1 VQSYAIKIVER
12 QNDPSPGW
20 IFLHI
25 ISIISSAKILEGR
38 LMLRFLKKFERII
51 VTTLIVMMGVTILL
65 ATIELAWLIIKDV
78 ITPPVILLEIHEL
91 LDIFGLFLLVL
102 LGIELISTLK
112 TYLTENEVH
121 VEVVFAVALIA
132 IGRKVIILDV
142 KELSSLSLIGIAA
155 IIISLS
161 VGYFLVK
168 RALHGKDSQGPGK

>member
-1 VQSYAIKIVER
+1 
-12 QNDPSPGW
+12 
-20 IFLHI
+20 
-25 ISIISSAKILEGR
+25 
-38 LMLRFLKKFERII
+38 MLPLLKKFERII
-51 VTTLIVMMGVTILL
+51 VIALIAMMALTILL

-78 ITPPVILLEIHEL
+78 ITPPIILLEINEL

-112 TYLTENEVH
+112 TYLTENEIH
-121 VEVVFAVALIA
+121 IEVVFAVALIA

-142 KELSSLSLIGIAA
+142 KEISSLSLLGIAA

-168 RALHGKDSQGPGK
+168 RIFHREGPKSHDPGEPS

>member
-1 VQSYAIKIVER
+1 MLIV
-12 QNDPSPGW
+12 
-20 IFLHI
+20 I
-25 ISIISSAKILEGR
+25 
-38 LMLRFLKKFERII
+38 KKFEQII
-51 VTTLIVMMGVTILL
+51 VTALIVMMGLTVLL

-78 ITPPVILLEIHEL
+78 ITPPVILLEINEL

-102 LGIELISTLK
+102 LGIELVSTLK
-112 TYLTENEVH
+112 TYLTEKEIH

-142 KELSSLSLIGIAA
+142 KEISSASLLGIAA

-168 RALHGKDSQGPGK
+168 RAFHGKGLQDPGK

>member
-1 VQSYAIKIVER
+1 MLIV
-12 QNDPSPGW
+12 
-20 IFLHI
+20 I
-25 ISIISSAKILEGR
+25 
-38 LMLRFLKKFERII
+38 KKFEQII
-51 VTTLIVMMGVTILL
+51 VTALIVMMGFTILL
-65 ATIELAWLIIKDV
+65 ATIELAWLIIKDM
-78 ITPPVILLEIHEL
+78 ITPPVILLEINEL

-112 TYLTENEVH
+112 TYLIENVVH

-142 KELSSLSLIGIAA
+142 KEISSLSLLGIAA

-168 RALHGKDSQGPGK
+168 RTIHGKGLQDPGKQDHV

>member
-1 VQSYAIKIVER
+1 M
-12 QNDPSPGW
+12 
-20 IFLHI
+20 
-25 ISIISSAKILEGR
+25 LE
-38 LMLRFLKKFERII
+38 FLKKFERMI

-78 ITPPVILLEIHEL
+78 ITPPIILLEIDEL

-112 TYLTENEVH
+112 TYLIENAIH
-121 VEVVFAVALIA
+121 LEVVFAVALIA

-142 KELSSLSLIGIAA
+142 KEISSLSLLGIAA
-155 IIISLS
+155 IIIALS

-168 RALHGKDSQGPGK
+168 RTFHERETQGGTDPSK

>member
-1 VQSYAIKIVER
+1 
-12 QNDPSPGW
+12 
-20 IFLHI
+20 
-25 ISIISSAKILEGR
+25 
-38 LMLRFLKKFERII
+38 MLIFLKKFERII
-51 VTTLIVMMGVTILL
+51 VTALIVMMGLTILL
-65 ATIELAWLIIKDV
+65 ATIELAWLIIKDI
-78 ITPPVILLEIHEL
+78 ITPPVILLEINEL

-142 KELSSLSLIGIAA
+142 KELSGLSLIGIAS

-161 VGYFLVK
+161 VGYFLLK
-168 RALHGKDSQGPGK
+168 RAFHGKDSQHPEK

>member
-1 VQSYAIKIVER
+1 
-12 QNDPSPGW
+12 
-20 IFLHI
+20 
-25 ISIISSAKILEGR
+25 
-38 LMLRFLKKFERII
+38 MLKFLKKFERLI
-51 VTTLIVMMGVTILL
+51 VIALIVMMAATILL

-102 LGIELISTLK
+102 LGIELVSTLK
-112 TYLTENEVH
+112 TYLTENEIH

-168 RALHGKDSQGPGK
+168 RTFHGKDSKDLDK

>member
-1 VQSYAIKIVER
+1 
-12 QNDPSPGW
+12 
-20 IFLHI
+20 
-25 ISIISSAKILEGR
+25 
-38 LMLRFLKKFERII
+38 MLKFLKKFERLI
-51 VTTLIVMMGVTILL
+51 VIALIVMMGLTILL
-65 ATIELAWLIIKDV
+65 ATIELAWLIVKDV

-102 LGIELISTLK
+102 LGIELVSTLK
-112 TYLTENEVH
+112 TYLIENEVH

-142 KELSSLSLIGIAA
+142 KEMSSLSLLGIAA

-168 RALHGKDSQGPGK
+168 RTFHGKGSQDRGK

>member
-1 VQSYAIKIVER
+1 
-12 QNDPSPGW
+12 
-20 IFLHI
+20 
-25 ISIISSAKILEGR
+25 
-38 LMLRFLKKFERII
+38 MLKFLKKFERLI
-51 VTTLIVMMGVTILL
+51 VTALIVMMGLTILL
-65 ATIELAWLIIKDV
+65 ATIELAWLIVKDV

-102 LGIELISTLK
+102 LGIELVSTLK

-132 IGRKVIILDV
+132 IGRKVIILDI
-142 KELSSLSLIGIAA
+142 KEISSLSLLGIAA

-168 RALHGKDSQGPGK
+168 RAFHGKDSQHPEK

>member
-1 VQSYAIKIVER
+1 
-12 QNDPSPGW
+12 
-20 IFLHI
+20 
-25 ISIISSAKILEGR
+25 
-38 LMLRFLKKFERII
+38 MLRLINRFERWI
-51 VTTLIVMMGVTILL
+51 VIALTVMMGFTILL

-78 ITPPVILLEIHEL
+78 ITPPIILLEINEL

-112 TYLTENEVH
+112 AYLTENEIH

-142 KELSSLSLIGIAA
+142 EKISSLSLMGIAS

-161 VGYFLVK
+161 IGYFLVK
-168 RALHGKDSQGPGK
+168 RTLHSKGLQDPEN